1 MTLLMENTDYKD
13 YVEKMKEESDNS
25 IEVIFQDVVQSK
37 EVHGIE
43 STVFC
48 FYEGK
53 DDFKYYPNR
62 INSILS
68 EKNIDKGIYSKGCG
82 NKDKVIKVYTKLLLD
97 ASEIINSA
105 LFFVDRDFQKKSEL
119 GERIYTT
126 PCYSIENLY
135 AKDRVFDDFL
145 QNHCLISPR
154 SVGTELQDYL
164 ELKNYYNDFLNNSLS
179 NLLLVNAWYS
189 YQINNKVQDSDL
201 NLKKLKYLSSI
212 IKYVEGGDLQN
223 ISINTLKEI
232 TAGYVDVT
240 EEDLQEEIDFIQS
253 NLIENSRGK
262 YIEEILVEIYKKIIE
277 ECNMP
282 RDFNITKRPIS
293 VQVGKNTLKNT
304 LLGQV
309 GTPNC
314 LREYLN
320 KKIV

>member
-1 MTLLMENTDYKD
+1 MTLIIEKIGFKD
-13 YVEKMKEESDNS
+13 YVDKMEEEADDS
-25 IEVIFQDVVQSK
+25 IEVIFQEIVQSK

-43 STVFC
+43 STIFC

-82 NKDKVIKVYTKLLLD
+82 CKENVVKVYTKLLLD

-105 LFFVDRDFQKKSEL
+105 LFFVDRDFQRNSEL
-119 GERIYTT
+119 GDNIYIT

-135 AKDRVFDDFL
+135 ARDRVFDDFL

-154 SVGTELQDYL
+154 SVGTELQDYI
-164 ELKNYYNDFLNNSLS
+164 ELKRYYNSFLNDSLS
-179 NLLLVNAWYS
+179 NIILVNAWYS
-189 YQINNKVQDSDL
+189 YQINNKVNESNL
-201 NLKKLKYLSSI
+201 NLSKLKNLSSI
-212 IKYVEGGDLQN
+212 IKYVEAGDLQKITIN
-223 ISINTLKEI
+223 ILKEI
-232 TAGYVDVT
+232 TFGYVDVT

-253 NLIENSRGK
+253 SLIDNSRGK
-262 YIEEILVEIYKKIIE
+262 YIEEILVEIYQKVIE

-282 RDFNITKRPIS
+282 NYFNISKRPIG